1 MITLKKKLIFFKNML
16 IGFMV
21 LLSVGILIFTIV
33 SLSTVNHIDR
43 NLFGYKSFVVL
54 SNSMSATDFSAGDLV
69 ITKQVDPADLKAGD
83 IISFQSTNKESY
95 GEVVTHKIREV
106 RTDNTGNPLFVT
118 YGTTTNT
125 DDKSKVAFDRV
136 LGKYEFRIVGIGS
149 LLQFLKT
156 VPGYILCIFIPFFV
170 LILIQVIETVR
181 KFRAYKK
188 KQLAIMRIEW
198 EHLQAEK
205 AESMKMIEELKR
217 LKQEV
222 NGIT

>member
-1 MITLKKKLIFFKNML
+1 
-16 IGFMV
+16 
-21 LLSVGILIFTIV
+21 
-33 SLSTVNHIDR
+33 
-43 NLFGYKSFVVL
+43 
-54 SNSMSATDFSAGDLV
+54 MSATDFSAGDLV
-69 ITKQVDPADLKAGD
+69 ITKQVDPANLRAGD

-125 DDKSKVAFDRV
+125 NDKSKVAFDRV
-136 LGKYEFRIVGIGS
+136 LGKYEFRIVGVGN

-156 VPGYILCIFIPFFV
+156 VPGYILCIFIPFSV
-170 LILIQVIETVR
+170 LILIQAIETVR
-181 KFRAYKK
+181 KFRRYKK
-188 KQLAIMRIEW
+188 KQLAMMKIEW

>member
-1 MITLKKKLIFFKNML
+1 MITLKKKLLFFKSVL
-16 IGFMV
+16 IGLMV
-21 LLSVGILIFTIV
+21 LMSVGILIFTII

-69 ITKQVDPADLKAGD
+69 ITKQVDPANLRAGD

-125 DDKSKVAFDRV
+125 NDKSKVAFDRV
-136 LGKYEFRIVGIGS
+136 LGKYEFRIVGVGN

-156 VPGYILCIFIPFFV
+156 VPGYILCIFIPFSV
-170 LILIQVIETVR
+170 LILIQAIETVR
-181 KFRAYKK
+181 KFRRYKK
-188 KQLAIMRIEW
+188 KQLAMMKIEW

>member
-1 MITLKKKLIFFKNML
+1 MITLKKKLSLFKSVL
-16 IGFMV
+16 IGLMV
-21 LLSVGILIFTIV
+21 LMSVGILIFTII

-69 ITKQVDPADLKAGD
+69 ITKQVDPADLKEGD
-83 IISFQSTNKESY
+83 IISFQSTNRESY

-125 DDKSKVAFDRV
+125 NDKSKVAFDRV
-136 LGKYEFRIVGIGS
+136 LGKYEFRIVGVGN

-170 LILIQVIETVR
+170 LILIQAIETVR
-181 KFRAYKK
+181 KFRSYKK
-188 KQLAIMRIEW
+188 KQLEMMKIEW

>member
-1 MITLKKKLIFFKNML
+1 
-16 IGFMV
+16 MV
-21 LLSVGILIFTIV
+21 LMSVGILIFTII

-83 IISFQSTNKESY
+83 IISFQSTNRESY

-125 DDKSKVAFDRV
+125 NDKSKVAFDRV
-136 LGKYEFRIVGIGS
+136 LGKYEFRIVGVGN

-170 LILIQVIETVR
+170 LILIQAIETVR
-181 KFRAYKK
+181 KFRSYKK
-188 KQLAIMRIEW
+188 KQLEMMKIEW

>member
-1 MITLKKKLIFFKNML
+1 MITLKKKLLFFKSVL
-16 IGFMV
+16 IGLMV
-21 LLSVGILIFTIV
+21 LMSVGILIFTII

-69 ITKQVDPADLKAGD
+69 ITKQVDPANLRAGD

-106 RTDNTGNPLFVT
+106 QTDNTGNPLFVT

-125 DDKSKVAFDRV
+125 NDKSKVAFDRV
-136 LGKYEFRIVGIGS
+136 LGKYEFRIVGVGN

-156 VPGYILCIFIPFFV
+156 VPGYILCIFIPFSV
-170 LILIQVIETVR
+170 LILIQAIETVR
-181 KFRAYKK
+181 KFRRYKK
-188 KQLAIMRIEW
+188 KQLAMMKIEW

>member
-1 MITLKKKLIFFKNML
+1 
-16 IGFMV
+16 MV
-21 LLSVGILIFTIV
+21 LMSVGILIFTII
-33 SLSTVNHIDR
+33 SLNTVNHIDR

-69 ITKQVDPADLKAGD
+69 ITKQVDPADLRAGD

-125 DDKSKVAFDRV
+125 NDKSKVAFDRV
-136 LGKYEFRIVGIGS
+136 LGKYEFRIVGIGN

-170 LILIQVIETVR
+170 LILIQSIETVQ
-181 KFRAYKK
+181 KFRSYKK
-188 KQLAIMRIEW
+188 KQLEMMKLEW

>member
-1 MITLKKKLIFFKNML
+1 MITLKKKLLFFKSVL
-16 IGFMV
+16 IGLMV
-21 LLSVGILIFTIV
+21 LMSVGILIFTII
-33 SLSTVNHIDR
+33 SLNTVNHIDR

-69 ITKQVDPADLKAGD
+69 ITKQVDPADLRAGD

-125 DDKSKVAFDRV
+125 NDKSKVAFDRV
-136 LGKYEFRIVGIGS
+136 LGKYEFRIVGIGN

-170 LILIQVIETVR
+170 LILIQSIETVQ
-181 KFRAYKK
+181 KFRSYKK
-188 KQLAIMRIEW
+188 KQLEMMKLEW

>member
-1 MITLKKKLIFFKNML
+1 
-16 IGFMV
+16 MV
-21 LLSVGILIFTIV
+21 LMSVGILIFTII

-69 ITKQVDPADLKAGD
+69 ITKQVDPANLRAGD

-106 RTDNTGNPLFVT
+106 QTDNTGNPLFVT

-125 DDKSKVAFDRV
+125 NDKSKVAFDRV
-136 LGKYEFRIVGIGS
+136 LGKYEFRIVGVGN

-156 VPGYILCIFIPFFV
+156 VPGYILCIFIPFSV
-170 LILIQVIETVR
+170 LILIQAIETVR
-181 KFRAYKK
+181 KFRRYKK
-188 KQLAIMRIEW
+188 KQLAMMKIEW

>member
-1 MITLKKKLIFFKNML
+1 MITLKKKLLFFKSVL
-16 IGFMV
+16 IGLMV
-21 LLSVGILIFTIV
+21 LMSVGILIFTII

-69 ITKQVDPADLKAGD
+69 ITKQVDPANLRAGD
-83 IISFQSTNKESY
+83 IISFQSTKKESY

-106 RTDNTGNPLFVT
+106 QTDNTGNPLFVT

-125 DDKSKVAFDRV
+125 NDKSKVAFDRV
-136 LGKYEFRIVGIGS
+136 LGKYEFRIVGVGN

-156 VPGYILCIFIPFFV
+156 VPGYILCIFIPFSV
-170 LILIQVIETVR
+170 LILIQAIETVR
-181 KFRAYKK
+181 KFRRYKK
-188 KQLAIMRIEW
+188 KQLAMMKIEW